1 MRRLRNL
8 GLDLVAT
15 VFILATLSACGESTA
30 TNAIKYPIINWP
42 MLLPP
47 KWDENALLKNID
59 LSKMQ
64 DNDPRAFELLKK
76 VRESWN
82 NAPVVERLDGKA
94 ITITGYPVPLDGNAH
109 FIKELLL
116 VPYFGACIH
125 TPPPPSNQIIH
136 VHIKNSLP
144 LPYDDLVTFTNSY
157 GGITIKG
164 ILKVAHSSST
174 LGEAGYQM
182 EAKIIAPLEDQLTQN
197 NEQHIV
203 NR

>member
-1 MRRLRNL
+1 MLSLRKFKL
-8 GLDLVAT
+8 HKLV
-15 VFILATLSACGESTA
+15 VILIVMMISACDKSMTTDA
-30 TNAIKYPIINWP
+30 NQYPTISWP
-42 MLLPP
+42 TLLPA

-76 VRESWN
+76 VRVSWN
-82 NAPVVERLDGKA
+82 NAPVVESLDGKA
-94 ITITGYPVPLDGNAH
+94 ITITGYPVPLDGNAN

-136 VHIKNSLP
+136 VHIKNGLP

-164 ILKVAHSSST
+164 ILNVAHSSSA

-182 EAKIIAPLEDQLTQN
+182 DAKIIAPVEDQITQK
-197 NEQHIV
+197 
-203 NR
+203 